1 MEDRS
6 FEEELEKELY
16 GTKPSKRVGRVKKI
30 WGIRKKEI
38 EKPETWEE
46 VEATIEDTFILR
58 KKIKKFFWLS
68 FILFVISV
76 GLFSLIY
83 YYRSTYIK
91 RISLNILGPEEVN
104 SLSLYEYL
112 IKIENNSKEIITD
125 TKLTLFLQEGAYFYD
140 DLDSKNLAFTIGDLD
155 PNTSRE
161 IKVKLVFLG
170 NVDQVI
176 KVKAT
181 LNYSTIK
188 RNQIF
193 ELNKELA
200 VTVKKE
206 PINFQISLPSKVF
219 LNEPFAIYI
228 KGINNTDQ
236 EIDVNLELTSQESF
250 EVISLSP
257 PTENKLNWSFKNLN
271 PNNNFEINITGKFLS
286 KAQDTVILLSSYIT
300 FKNKTFSLKSL
311 PINVKVLESPI
322 VLEISS
328 NPGDDVVK
336 LGSHLSYTIKWTN
349 KSSIALNNVKL
360 KVNLEGNFDFNS
372 IKTDGYFDPFEN
384 SIIWDARNK
393 PSLYVVQPGSS
404 GFVNFTISIINKYPP
419 GQKNLEIKVIAKIET
434 ETIPPEVQVLTKKLT
449 IETQNTKKIAGNLL
463 VEPSAFYNDPNIK
476 NTGPFPLQPGKPTT
490 LSIYL
495 NFSTFGEDFE
505 NIIIKT
511 KIPIGVKLTGLF
523 GENFNVNNLQY
534 NPDTGEF
541 IYKIDELI
549 AGYGDIYQPYKIMFQ
564 IEVIP
569 PLYSDPRLFV
579 FLPSIEVNAQS
590 KFTLQTFNIKTRQID
605 YYLVK

>member
-1 MEDRS
+1 MEDKS

-46 VEATIEDTFILR
+46 SGTTLEDTFIFRR
-58 KKIKKFFWLS
+58 KITKFFWLS
-68 FILFVISV
+68 FILFIISAS
-76 GLFSLIY
+76 LFSFVF
-83 YYRSTYIK
+83 YYRSVYIK
-91 RISLNILGPEEVN
+91 RISINILGPEEVN
-104 SLSLYEYL
+104 SLSVYEYL

-125 TKLTLFLQEGAYFYD
+125 TKLNLSLQEGAYFYD
-140 DLDSKNLAFTIGDLD
+140 DLDSRNLTFTIGDLD
-155 PNTSRE
+155 PNTSRD
-161 IKVKLVFLG
+161 IKVKLIFLG
-170 NVDQVI
+170 NVDQLI
-176 KVKAT
+176 KIKAT

-193 ELNKELA
+193 ELNKELL
-200 VTVKKE
+200 VIIKKE

-236 EIDVNLELTSQESF
+236 EIDVNLELVPQESF
-250 EVISLSP
+250 EIISLSP

-271 PNNNFEINITGKFLS
+271 PNNSFEVNLTGKFVS
-286 KAQDTVILLSSYIT
+286 NAQDTIILLSSYIT

-311 PINVKVLESPI
+311 PISVKVLESPI
-322 VLEISS
+322 ILEIKA
-328 NPGDDVVK
+328 NPEDNVVK
-336 LGSHLSYTIKWTN
+336 LGSYINYTIKWIN
-349 KSSIALNNVKL
+349 KSSIALNNVKV
-360 KVNLEGNFDFNS
+360 KVNLEGYFDFNS
-372 IKTDGYFDPFEN
+372 VRTDGYFDPFEN

-404 GFVNFTISIINKYPP
+404 DSVTFSISTINKYPS

-434 ETIPPEVQVLTKKLT
+434 ETIPPEVQILTKKLT
-449 IETQNTKKIAGNLL
+449 VETQNTKKIAGNVF
-463 VEPSAFYNDPNIK
+463 VEPEVFYNDPNIK
-476 NTGPFPLQPGKPTT
+476 NTGPFPLQAGKSTT
-490 LSIYL
+490 LSVYL

-505 NIIIKT
+505 NIIVKT
-511 KIPIGVKLTGLF
+511 KIPIGVKLTGVF
-523 GENFNVNNLQY
+523 GENFNANNLQY

-549 AGYGDIYQPYKIMFQ
+549 SGYGDVYPPYKIMFQ
-564 IEVIP
+564 IEVTP
-569 PLYSDPRLFV
+569 PLYSDPKYFV
-579 FLPSIEVNAQS
+579 FLPPIEVNAQS

-605 YYLVK
+605 FYLVK